1 MSKTSWVEKYRPK
14 TVDEYVF
21 RDEDQKA
28 QVREWI
34 ESGEIPHLLFH
45 GPPGTGKT
53 TLAKII
59 INELDIDDFDVMMMN
74 GSKEGRKIDEF
85 NDKLDGFTQTIPFSQ
100 YKIIFIDEAD
110 YLNLHSVQPSLRTPM
125 VEYHHCRFIL
135 TCNYVHKIMPAIQD
149 RCQVFKIEKQDYN
162 EFTARVAE
170 VLIAEEVEFDIDLL
184 DTYVKASYPSLRKA
198 LNVVQQN
205 TVAGKLN
212 MPTTSEGT
220 VEIKTEFV
228 NLVKQGKYRQGVEL
242 LGKNIRQDEIEDMLV
257 WCSDNVDMFADTDEH
272 FFQANKI
279 IRDAI
284 VQIPSIA
291 HPDIHITATVGD
303 LLSIKG

>member
-1 MSKTSWVEKYRPK
+1 
-14 TVDEYVF
+14 
-21 RDEDQKA
+21 
-28 QVREWI
+28 
-34 ESGEIPHLLFH
+34 
-45 GPPGTGKT
+45 
-53 TLAKII
+53 
-59 INELDIDDFDVMMMN
+59 
-74 GSKEGRKIDEF
+74 
-85 NDKLDGFTQTIPFSQ
+85 
-100 YKIIFIDEAD
+100 
-110 YLNLHSVQPSLRTPM
+110 
-125 VEYHHCRFIL
+125 
-135 TCNYVHKIMPAIQD
+135 MPAIQD